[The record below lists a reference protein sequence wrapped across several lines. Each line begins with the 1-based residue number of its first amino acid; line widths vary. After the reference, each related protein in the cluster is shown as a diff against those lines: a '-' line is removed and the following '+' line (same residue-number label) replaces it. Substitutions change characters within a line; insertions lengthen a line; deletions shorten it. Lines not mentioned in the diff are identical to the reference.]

1 MAAPHYQAAGI
12 LATSPQIPNKG
23 LAMATSPGLLTLL
36 AHAHPKALLEATVLT
51 LVPVVLINLTVT
63 VGPGDTGQ
71 GSQ

>member
-1 MAAPHYQAAGI
+1 MAAPYYQASGI
-12 LATSPQIPNKG
+12 LVASPQIPNTG
-23 LAMATSPGLLTLL
+23 LAMAMSSWLLTLL
-36 AHAHPKALLEATVLT
+36 AHAHPEALLEATVLT